1 MKSINFAFFLLSLS
15 IGTTFAISRHKSEP
29 PINSSM
35 TYELSMPEPNT
46 HYFEVKIKL
55 DLADKSEF
63 KDYVDFKMA
72 TWTPGSYLIREY
84 AKNVEGFEVNSSKGM
99 LKYQKVSKNTWRVF
113 FGNAQKI
120 EVKYRVYANELSV
133 RNAHLDDSHG
143 YANGAAVFMFVKE
156 LMNQKSLLE
165 VIPHKSFS
173 KVSVA
178 LPEISKNKFEVQ
190 DFDTLVDSPI
200 EMGNQDI
207 IEFESMGVKHTIAN
221 YSVKPLNYDKK
232 QVAADYKKV
241 VEAAASVFGGQHP
254 CKEYL
259 FIVHHAE
266 GIGGGLEHLNSTT
279 CQTSTGAYE
288 NREKYIGFLGLIAH
302 EYFHLWNVK
311 RLRPAGLGPF
321 DYENENYTNML
332 WVSEGFTSYYQ
343 NDILRRAG
351 LIDEKKMLSHIG
363 YGINSIENTYGNK
376 VQSVTEA
383 SWDAWIKYYRP
394 NENSNN
400 STVSYYTKGG
410 VIANVLNMLIIGE
423 SNGQK
428 SLDDVLRLLYAE
440 TYLAKNSGFTDD
452 EFKKACEKVSGKDLS
467 KFFENCIYGT
477 EMIDYGKF
485 FENVDI
491 EASFIQTQKDKPWLG
506 VTMRNS
512 IVTKTERGSGAYS
525 YGIYVDDEILRTDQ
539 KVFVSLDET
548 LKNIKV
554 GEKVKIEVLRD
565 GNLLEYEIPIFEN
578 PTKAIK
584 LSLKNSKSELALK
597 RYKKWMHLD

>member
-1 MKSINFAFFLLSLS
+1 
-15 IGTTFAISRHKSEP
+15 
-29 PINSSM
+29 
-35 TYELSMPEPNT
+35 
-46 HYFEVKIKL
+46 
-55 DLADKSEF
+55 
-63 KDYVDFKMA
+63 
-72 TWTPGSYLIREY
+72 
-84 AKNVEGFEVNSSKGM
+84 
-99 LKYQKVSKNTWRVF
+99 
-113 FGNAQKI
+113 
-120 EVKYRVYANELSV
+120 
-133 RNAHLDDSHG
+133 
-143 YANGAAVFMFVKE
+143 
-156 LMNQKSLLE
+156 
-165 VIPHKSFS
+165 
-173 KVSVA
+173 
-178 LPEISKNKFEVQ
+178 
-190 DFDTLVDSPI
+190 
-200 EMGNQDI
+200 
-207 IEFESMGVKHTIAN
+207 
-221 YSVKPLNYDKK
+221 
-232 QVAADYKKV
+232 
-241 VEAAASVFGGQHP
+241 
-254 CKEYL
+254 
-259 FIVHHAE
+259 
-266 GIGGGLEHLNSTT
+266 
-279 CQTSTGAYE
+279 
-288 NREKYIGFLGLIAH
+288 
-302 EYFHLWNVK
+302 
-311 RLRPAGLGPF
+311 
-321 DYENENYTNML
+321 
-332 WVSEGFTSYYQ
+332 VSEGFTSYYQ
-343 NDILRRAG
+343 YDILRRAG

-363 YGINSIENTYGNK
+363 YGINSIENIYGNK

-506 VTMRNS
+506 VTMRNN

-565 GNLLEYEIPIFEN
+565 GNLLVYEIPIFEN